1 MKLLIDTNIF
11 LEIILEQ
18 EKADDAKAL
27 LESAGKHDLFI
38 SDYSLHSIGLLL
50 FRRKQHDIF
59 QQFVEDIT
67 VNAGVSVLSASV
79 DDMEVIVAAAKKH
92 NLDFDD
98 AYQYGLAEKNG
109 LILVSFDSDATGQNA
124 DGKLPPKFS
133 TDDLTPW
140 LSP

>member
-18 EKADDAKAL
+18 EKAVDAKAL
-27 LESAGKHDLFI
+27 LESAGEHDLFI

-59 QQFVEDIT
+59 QKFIQDIT
-67 VNAGVSVLSASV
+67 ANAGISVLSAGV
-79 DDMEVIVAAAKKH
+79 DDMDIIVAVSKRH

-109 LILVSFDSDATGQNA
+109 LTLVSFDSDFDRTERGR
-124 DGKLPPKFS
+124 K
-133 TDDLTPW
+133 TPAEI
-140 LSP
+140 LQ

>member
-1 MKLLIDTNIF
+1 MKLLLDTNIF

-18 EKADDAKAL
+18 DKTEDAKAL
-27 LESAGKHDLFI
+27 LESAGENELFI

-59 QQFVEDIT
+59 QKFILDIT
-67 VNAGVSVLSASV
+67 VNAAVTVLSASV
-79 DDMEVIVAAAKKH
+79 DDMDVIVTASRRH

-109 LILVSFDSDATGQNA
+109 LTLVSFDSDFDRTERGR
-124 DGKLPPKFS
+124 K
-133 TDDLTPW
+133 TPAEI
-140 LSP
+140 LH